1 MRYVALDETHLP
13 EPAVARVELVR
24 RCLAAF
30 GPATRADVAEWSG
43 LRVKDLAPAID
54 ALEPLRRF
62 RTEEGKELLDLP
74 RAPLPP
80 GDAPAPVRF
89 LPRFDDILLG
99 HRDRRRVM
107 SDEHRSEVIHG
118 GDVAQTFL
126 VDGFV
131 AGTWSLTGG
140 RVRLEP
146 FGPIPRRV
154 ARELKEEAA
163 RLEAFVR

>member
-1 MRYVALDETHLP
+1 MK
-13 EPAVARVELVR
+13 ARGTVLSR
-24 RCLAAF
+24 RLASA
-30 GPATRADVAEWSG
+30 ATVSDWSG
-43 LRVKDLAPAID
+43 LRVKDFAPAIE

-62 RTEEGKELLDLP
+62 RTEEGKELLDVP

-80 GDAPAPVRF
+80 ENAPVPVRF
-89 LPRFDDILLG
+89 LPKFDDLLLG

-107 SDEHRSEVIHG
+107 SDEHRSRVIHG

-131 AGTWSLTGG
+131 AGTWSVTDG

-154 ARELKEEAA
+154 DRELKDEAA